1 MRSYLHIK
9 TILDYVF
16 AAVLLMLLL
25 PIMACSAAAI
35 MIGSKGPVLF
45 RQQRPGKDG
54 KIFTIYKFRTMQL
67 ETEQGGRRLSDMER
81 MTSVGRLLRKVSIDE
96 LPQLFNILSGKM
108 SFIGPRP
115 LLVQYLDCYTPE
127 QRRRHEVK
135 PGITGWAQV
144 NGRNTISWED
154 KFKLDVWYVDNVSF
168 KLDVKIFF
176 MTIANVLS
184 RKGINQSEADTM
196 EEFVGNVNKL
206 SV

>member
-1 MRSYLHIK
+1 
-9 TILDYVF
+9 
-16 AAVLLMLLL
+16 MLLL